1 MKIQF
6 ITPLKVGLGTLA
18 VATTMAFT
26 PLVNSSAK
34 AHSMQ
39 NTSDTFEYVTK
50 KAPDGVLL
58 PPPAGSSSEEILA
71 FAPDPSVKVMGKNK
85 KATFVVDL
93 TNNVLY
99 HYNKQGEPICAYRV
113 ASGRNNPEDRTD
125 EGLRI
130 VSHVETYPYRKA
142 PAHTKRHKQPHLFGP
157 KIIILDTLNPRNGKR
172 GSTGEFIHGN
182 CDESSLG
189 KHASGGCIRMDNTVI
204 KELARVAKRGD
215 IVVMMRRAQ

>member
-1 MKIQF
+1 MKISF
-6 ITPLKVGLGTLA
+6 ISPFKTGLGTLA
-18 VATTMAFT
+18 LATAVAFT
-26 PLVNSSAK
+26 PLAGSGAK
-34 AHSMQ
+34 T
-39 NTSDTFEYVTK
+39 NNLRNPSDTFEYFQK
-50 KAPDGVLL
+50 KSPDEVLL
-58 PPPAGSSSEEILA
+58 PPPAGSTSEEILA
-71 FAPDPSVKVMGKNK
+71 FAPDPSVKVMGRDK

-99 HYNKQGEPICAYRV
+99 HYNKEGEPICAYRV
-113 ASGRNNPEDRTD
+113 ASGQNNRKDRTD

-130 VSHVETYPYRKA
+130 VSHVETYPYNRA
-142 PAHTKRHKQPHLFGP
+142 PAHTKRHKQPYLFGP

-182 CDESSLG
+182 NDVSSIG

-204 KELARVAKRGD
+204 KELAKVVKRGD